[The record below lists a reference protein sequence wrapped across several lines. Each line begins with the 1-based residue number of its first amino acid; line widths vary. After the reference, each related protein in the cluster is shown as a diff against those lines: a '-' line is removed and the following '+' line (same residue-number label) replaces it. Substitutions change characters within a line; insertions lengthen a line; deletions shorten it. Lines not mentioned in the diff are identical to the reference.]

1 MVSPMT
7 KMILIVE
14 DEPSIIEALKF
25 LMEQCGHQVV
35 ISSDGEGAIESID
48 KFKPD
53 LILLDIVLPG
63 IDGFEVCEVVRLN
76 PKWQEMKIVFLTA
89 KNDEVD
95 IAKGLA
101 VGADAY
107 IMKPFSNAGLVS
119 KVEDLLSKTY
129 N

>member
-76 PKWQEMKIVFLTA
+76 PKWQEIKIIFLTA
-89 KNDEVD
+89 KNDEAD

>member
-1 MVSPMT
+1 MT

-35 ISSDGEGAIESID
+35 IAYDGEEATELID

-63 IDGFEVCEVVRLN
+63 IDGFKVCEIVRFN
-76 PKWQEMKIVFLTA
+76 PKWQEIKIIFLTA
-89 KNDEVD
+89 KNNEED
-95 IAKGLA
+95 IAKGMAL
-101 VGADAY
+101 GADAY
-107 IMKPFSNAGLVS
+107 ISKPFSNAELVA
-119 KVEDLLSKTY
+119 KVEDLLSKIQ

>member
-1 MVSPMT
+1 MT
-7 KMILIVE
+7 KRILIVE
-14 DEPSIIEALKF
+14 DEPHIIVALKF
-25 LMEQCGHQVV
+25 LMEQCGYQVV
-35 ISSDGEGAIESID
+35 IAYDGEGAIESID

-76 PKWQEMKIVFLTA
+76 PKWQEIKIVFLTA

-107 IMKPFSNAGLVS
+107 IMKPFSNARLVS